1 MLLDRKHI
9 RKVARGWN
17 QGGIGR
23 FGLFILTGVV
33 FGIGGLVYGDDGK
46 GFTVESSPTHVE
58 KVKAQEAGVLMAIH
72 VEVGESVQKNKVL
85 GTLDDTRQRHA
96 FEVAKLRSANKSMIQ
111 LADAEVDL
119 RKAEL
124 QEVNSNSRS
133 GASQVKKAEAQL
145 DVSRAKL
152 AMAHQN
158 YQLTQLDF
166 KMAKEQLEK
175 RQFRSPIDGVVIQI
189 LKTEGDSV
197 ASGAEVF
204 VIANREKVQ
213 LGVSLPAAMAK
224 ALGVGATI
232 PVRRQGNDLVQLA
245 KIVSIVPDP
254 KGKKGEQLVNFVV
267 NSPAGLTNPFGVQY
281 DVLMRDNSSA
291 ENYAPPPMEASAP
304 VNPPVVDT
312 TPIPTN

>member
-1 MLLDRKHI
+1 M
-9 RKVARGWN
+9 
-17 QGGIGR
+17 
-23 FGLFILTGVV
+23 
-33 FGIGGLVYGDDGK
+33 
-46 GFTVESSPTHVE
+46 HVE
-58 KVKAQEAGVLMAIH
+58 KVKAQEAGVLTAIH

-232 PVRRQGNDLVQLA
+232 PVRRQGSQLVQLA

-267 NSPAGLTNPFGVQY
+267 NSPAGLTNPFGIQY